1 MIYQGKDVQVYV
13 LRNSKGMIVKITNFG
28 ARIVSLVVSDREG
41 RPTDVV
47 LGFDQVE
54 DYFPERHSSDF
65 GAAIGRYANRIGGG
79 RIVVDGQEVQL
90 PQNNGPHCLHGG
102 PLGWQYQVF
111 DVVSATDSVLELG
124 LISPDGDNGFPG
136 EVKVGVTYTLQEDN
150 SLRVDYQGTTDRTT
164 VINMTNHSYF
174 NLGGDATKSILDH
187 VLTIDADHFMPIDE
201 TYLPEGMMEAVEGTP
216 MDFRKGKTVGRDMDF
231 DQEQLRRGNGYDH
244 NWVLN
249 TRGAMNRPCARLES
263 PTTGIVMEVLTTA
276 PGMQVYTGNFLDGT
290 VKGKDGVTYG
300 QRSAICLET
309 QKYPDSP
316 NHKWPESD
324 GYLRPGEVF
333 RSTTIFQFINH

>member
-79 RIVVDGQEVQL
+79 RIVVDGEEVQL

-187 VLTIDADHFMPIDE
+187 VLTIDADHFMPIDK

-290 VKGKDGVTYG
+290 VKGKGGVTYG